1 MSASRAQQA
10 TTSARRAQAIQMR
23 LARVDHQTIA
33 EKLGYAS
40 AGAVATDIKR
50 ALENSRKLTSQ
61 NAELLRQEV
70 LMELDRIQ
78 AAFWVKALAGDY
90 RAADRVFTCI
100 QRRCELLGLN
110 APIRVEHITRDLL
123 EAEIARL
130 EQELGYNDALD
141 QPVNEDAL

>member
-1 MSASRAQQA
+1 MPASKAQQA
-10 TTSARRAQAIQMR
+10 ATAARRAQAVQMR

-33 EKLGYAS
+33 DKLGYDS
-40 AGAVATDIKR
+40 AGSVATDIRR
-50 ALENSRKLTSQ
+50 ALEQNRGLQSR

-78 AAFWVKALAGDY
+78 AAYWAKALAGDY

-110 APIRVEHITRDLL
+110 APVRVEHITRDLL

-130 EQELGYNDALD
+130 EQELGYNDLFE
-141 QPVNEDAL
+141 QPTNEDA